1 MGGKKYCF
9 FEETINSNEKRG
21 ESQEESFREH
31 FLREEKGFHTFGKN
45 FNLESFSYGC
55 LEFRREEY
63 LQEED
68 DIQDSLKKYP
78 IFCVWR
84 DTSAKFIE

>member
-1 MGGKKYCF
+1 MNIFSGKRKDF
-9 FEETINSNEKRG
+9 TLLE
-21 ESQEESFREH
+21 
-31 FLREEKGFHTFGKN
+31 KN
-45 FNLESFSYGC
+45 FNSESFSYGC

-78 IFCVWR
+78 IFCV
-84 DTSAKFIE
+84 

>member
-31 FLREEKGFHTFGKN
+31 FLREEKGFRTFGKN

-63 LQEED
+63 LQDEED

-78 IFCVWR
+78 IFCV
-84 DTSAKFIE
+84 